1 MVEGLGEKLGERWS
15 EKWSEPNANQR
26 KILSLMVDNPAI
38 SRRELSKK
46 LNINQS
52 AIQKHIEKLK
62 KKGLLRRVGP
72 AKGGY
77 WEIIEKS

>member
-1 MVEGLGEKLGERWS
+1 MAEEEAKLVEGLGERWS
-15 EKWSEPNANQR
+15 ELNINQR
-26 KILSLMVDNPAI
+26 KILGFMVDNPTI
-38 SRRELSKK
+38 SRRKLSEK

-62 KKGLLRRVGP
+62 KKGFLRRVGP